1 MKRLILPVCVSA
13 LAAFLAII
21 LFQLAP
27 PVKAA
32 TIFSDDFESGSSQWT
47 VQSGTWSIIA
57 DGSNVYN
64 QTNTNITARS
74 TAGSPAWTDY
84 TIQARVKLVSGTY
97 AMLMAR
103 YQDSDNYYFM
113 TLRSSGTVEI
123 KRMLGGSSG
132 SALQTQSGVLSPAM
146 GTWYTATLKVEGDSL
161 QGYINGNLVLDV
173 NDSTFAS
180 GLIGLGTSSGAAEFD
195 DVIVSDSTPASY
207 ELSVSR
213 TGTGSGAVTSDPA
226 GIDCGITCT
235 ASFDSSTVVTL
246 TAAPAIS
253 STFAG
258 WIGVGCGE
266 VDTCAITMDASKA
279 ITAVFSS
286 NTEPMLFVT
295 KTGSG
300 EGTVS
305 STPAGIDCGDTCA
318 AGFDA
323 STAVTLT
330 ATPAGGSIF
339 SGWSGEGCS
348 GTGLCPV
355 TMDGIKRITATFT
368 YIAYPLTVTKV
379 GNGTGLVT
387 STPAGIDCGT
397 NCTADFTSGTAVT
410 LTATAGTLST
420 FAGWSGEGCS
430 GTSPCVVMMD
440 AARSVTATFSTYRA
454 HLPLVLGEGD
464 APPPSGDEIYVA
476 PDGSESA
483 PGTISQPTTLPAAIT
498 RVEAGGTIT
507 MRGGTYVY
515 ATPVVIER
523 GNDGAAGARKQ
534 LFAYPGETPILNFGA
549 MAENSANRGLTVN
562 GFYWHV
568 KGLTVEYAGDNGIFI
583 GGSYNIIERCITRY
597 NRDTGLQLSRYS
609 SSALQSEWPAYNLI
623 LSCESHDNM
632 DSDGEDADGFAAKLT
647 SGEGNVFRYCVS
659 HNNIDDGWDMYT
671 KSETGPIGAVTI
683 EHCISYENGTLSDGT
698 THGNGDKNGYKL
710 GGEDIPVD
718 HVFRYNLAYDNGK
731 HGITWNRNPGD
742 MEVTGNVSID
752 SAERNFNFDGGSST
766 FSDNVS
772 CRGSSGTNDRIIGT
786 DLGTNCWWTDGANT
800 CGASTC
806 DPYSGELSWWFNPD
820 GSLEYEFLQP
830 DQGADLNCGDAKPA
844 SARDAQKRTW
854 QALPVIGLVTVGGLP
869 GLVLARKKMARRR
882 RDL

>member
-1 MKRLILPVCVSA
+1 MKRMLSSICTLTAAIFLTIILLHASLPV
-13 LAAFLAII
+13 
-21 LFQLAP
+21 Q
-27 PVKAA
+27 AA
-32 TIFSDDFESGSSQWT
+32 TLFSDDFESGSSQWT
-47 VQSGTWSIIA
+47 VQSGTWSVIS

-64 QTNTNITARS
+64 QTNTGITARS
-74 TAGSPAWTDY
+74 TAGSSAWADY
-84 TIQARVKLVSGTY
+84 TIQARVKLVSGSY

-113 TLRSSGTVEI
+113 TLRSTGTVEI
-123 KRMLGGSSG
+123 KRMLGSSSG
-132 SALQTQSGVLSPAM
+132 TALQTHSGVLSPAT
-146 GTWYTATLKVEGDSL
+146 GAWYTATLKVEGSSL
-161 QGYINGNLVLDV
+161 QGYIDGDLVLDV
-173 NDSTFAS
+173 NDSTFTT
-180 GLIGLGTSSGAAEFD
+180 GLIGLGTASGAAEFD
-195 DVIVSDSTPASY
+195 DVIVSDGAPTSY
-207 ELSVSR
+207 ELSVSSA
-213 TGTGSGAVTSDPA
+213 GTGSGTVTSDPV
-226 GIDCGITCT
+226 GIDCSITCT
-235 ASFDSSTVVTL
+235 ATFDLSTVVTL
-246 TAAPAIS
+246 TATPAVN

-258 WIGVGCGE
+258 WIGAGCGE
-266 VDTCAITMDASKA
+266 TGACAITMDASKA

-286 NTEPMLFVT
+286 DTEPMLFVT
-295 KTGSG
+295 KAGSG
-300 EGTVS
+300 GGSVS

-339 SGWSGEGCS
+339 SGWSGEVCS

-368 YIAYPLTVTKV
+368 YIAYPLTVTKA

-397 NCTADFTSGTAVT
+397 TCTADFTSGTAVT
-410 LTATAGTLST
+410 LTATAETLST

-430 GTSPCVVMMD
+430 GTSPCIVMLD
-440 AARSVTATFSTYRA
+440 ASRSVTATFSTHRA
-454 HLPLVLGEGD
+454 HLPLVMGGDD

-498 RVEAGGTIT
+498 RVEAGGTIY

-583 GGSYNIIERCITRY
+583 GGNYNIIERCITRY

-623 LSCESHDNM
+623 LSCESHDNA
-632 DSDGEDADGFAAKLT
+632 DADGEDADGFAAKLT

-772 CRGSSGTNDRIIGT
+772 CRGSSGTNDRIIGA